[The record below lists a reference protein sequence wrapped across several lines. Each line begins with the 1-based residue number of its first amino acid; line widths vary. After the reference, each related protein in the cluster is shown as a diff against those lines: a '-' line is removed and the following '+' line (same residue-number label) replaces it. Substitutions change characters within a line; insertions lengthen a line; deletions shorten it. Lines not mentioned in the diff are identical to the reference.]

1 MNRLIKIIYNH
12 LKRNKKIKV
21 YCHFFNNQMRTSLGY
36 TTKVNFYTA
45 FQGRGSTAQKSNV
58 RIVIARN
65 TFFKNINC

>member
-12 LKRNKKIKV
+12 LKRNFLTKIKYFRKKIKV

-45 FQGRGSTAQKSNV
+45 FQGMGSTAQKSNV
-58 RIVIARN
+58 QIVIA
-65 TFFKNINC
+65 